1 MATQHGL
8 HLGGRFHWSAH
19 RAGASVA
26 AESATGAVT
35 ARESAIAALRIGTG
49 FMFLWAFLD
58 KTFGWGYSTPSARA
72 WIHGGSPT
80 KGFLGNVSAGP
91 FQSTFHS
98 MAGQGW
104 TDWLFMLALLG
115 IGLALTLGIGLR
127 LAALAGVVL
136 VALMWFAVYPPA
148 RHAADGSATG
158 SVNPFVDEH
167 VMDALALI
175 AVAAFGTASRL
186 GLGAWWAK
194 LPFVERHHSTLL

>member
-8 HLGGRFHWSAH
+8 HTGSRFHWSTPRTATP
-19 RAGASVA
+19 AT
-26 AESATGAVT
+26 AEATAGAVT
-35 ARESAIAALRIGTG
+35 ARESAIAALRVGTG
-49 FMFLWAFLD
+49 FVFLWAFLD
-58 KTFGWGYSTPSARA
+58 KTFGLGYSTPSARA

-80 KGFLGNVSAGP
+80 KGFLGSVSAGP

-104 TDWLFMLALLG
+104 ANWLFMLALLG

-127 LAALAGVVL
+127 IAAVAGTVL
-136 VALMWFAVYPPA
+136 VAMMWFAVYPPA

-194 LPFVERHHSTLL
+194 LPFVERHRNILL

>member
-1 MATQHGL
+1 MATQHGT
-8 HLGGRFHWSAH
+8 HLGGRFHRSPH
-19 RAGASVA
+19 RVGV
-26 AESATGAVT
+26 SATAAATTSAVT

-49 FMFLWAFLD
+49 FIFLWAFFD

-80 KGFLGNVSAGP
+80 KGFLSSVAVGP
-91 FQSTFHS
+91 FQSAFHS

-104 TDWLFMLALLG
+104 VDWLFMLALLG
-115 IGLALTLGIGLR
+115 IGAALMLGIGLR
-127 LAALAGVVL
+127 LAATAGVVL

-148 RHAADGSATG
+148 RHAADGTATG

-186 GLGAWWAK
+186 GLGAWWAR
-194 LPFVERHHSTLL
+194 LPFVERHHNTLL

>member
-1 MATQHGL
+1 MATQHGT
-8 HLGGRFHWSAH
+8 HLVGRFHWSAH
-19 RAGASVA
+19 RAA
-26 AESATGAVT
+26 ASATTTTTSAVT
-35 ARESAIAALRIGTG
+35 ARESAIAALRVGTG
-49 FMFLWAFLD
+49 FMFLWAFFD

-80 KGFLGNVSAGP
+80 KGFLGSVSAGP

-104 TDWLFMLALLG
+104 ANWLFMLALLG
-115 IGLALTLGIGLR
+115 IGVALTLGIGLR
-127 LAALAGVVL
+127 LAAVAGVVL

-148 RHAADGSATG
+148 RHAADGTATG

-186 GLGAWWAK
+186 GLGARWAK
-194 LPFVERHHSTLL
+194 LPFVERHHNTLL